1 MRISFVTL
9 LLIFSLLIF
18 TKTSAQTKNTAQ
30 PKLIVGIV
38 VDQMRYDYLTR
49 FESRYGNGGF
59 KRLMREGFNAKN
71 NHFNYIP
78 TYTAPGHTSVYTGTG
93 PAVHGIIGNNWFD
106 KLSGKT
112 IYCVTDTL
120 YQTVG
125 SPTDA
130 GQMSPHRLL
139 VQTFTDQ
146 FRLHHQFRS
155 RVFGV
160 AIKDRGSILPAGF
173 SGTAYW
179 FDGDTE
185 GKWISSTYYMQQL
198 PEWVEKYNQ
207 SGKTAS
213 FLKPWTTLYDIKT
226 YTASGTDDNPY
237 EGVFKGEE
245 RPVFPHDLP
254 KLSQNNPSF
263 ELIKSSAYGNDL
275 TKDFALALLENEKLG
290 KGSHPDFLAISFSS
304 TDYVGHQFGVN
315 SVEIEDTYLRL
326 DQNLEEILNALDRQ
340 VGKGNYV
347 VFLTADHGAV
357 HVPAFLQENKMAAG
371 YFDSSAFRKELK
383 SFMTKEFGTDSLYL
397 NASNDQIFLNHEV
410 MKKHDLEKDDVE
422 EILVDFLLNQPDIA
436 EAYTATAMQNAQFTE
451 GTAAL
456 LQRGFNPKRSGD
468 VLFSLNPATISYPR
482 TGSTHGSG
490 YNYDTHV
497 PFLLYGW
504 GVRSGET
511 YQLTAITD
519 IIPTLSALLQMSPP
533 NGATGRIVEQAI
545 LKP

>member
-125 SPTDA
+125 SQTDA